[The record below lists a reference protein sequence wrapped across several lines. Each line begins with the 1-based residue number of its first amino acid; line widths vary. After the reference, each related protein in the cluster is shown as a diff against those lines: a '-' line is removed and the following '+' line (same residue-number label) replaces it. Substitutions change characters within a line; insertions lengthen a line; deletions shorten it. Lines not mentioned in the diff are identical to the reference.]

1 MKTLAACAA
10 LFTACSAGAADPDEA
25 KLAPRTAEIGAP
37 LGVVQQAMELPHL
50 ALAITVEPALKS
62 IRARAEYTVRAAA
75 PLERV
80 EFDLDPRFS
89 VTEVML
95 GGRPLSAAEWS
106 SREGLLSVSLPTP
119 LPAGGEVD
127 VAIAYE
133 GRPREAPRAPW
144 DGGFVWDKAG
154 DGQPWIATAMQGEG
168 CDLMWPC
175 LDHPSKRVGLL
186 DFAITVPEGLVAAAN
201 GRLVGQETRDG
212 LTTWHWQARQ
222 PNSYGV
228 SLQIGPYELAQD
240 DYASRFGN
248 TIPIRFWHLPGHGD
262 GARRLVGELKNYLEF
277 FESMIGPYPFADEKV
292 GVAETPH
299 LGMEHQTINAYGEE
313 FKPSPEGYDWLLHH
327 EFSHEWFANQLS
339 NASTADMWLQ
349 EGLGTYMQALYLEW
363 RGGDLP
369 YAVKMWDLRKQVLSR
384 VPLAPRQFVGAGY
397 YLDRQAGWGD
407 DIYYKGAWVAHT
419 LRNLIG
425 DEAFFDTVT
434 RATYGRPDPAPGNF
448 TLQVL
453 STDDFMRIAEQV
465 SGRDLG
471 WFFEAYF
478 RVAPLPVLKETRE
491 GSFLQLSW
499 VTQGPLPFAMPIE
512 VEVDGRILAVPMTDC
527 AGEVALPRPD
537 AHVVID
543 PAAKVLRFDP
553 AIDAWRRSI
562 TAPTD

>member
-1 MKTLAACAA
+1 MKALAACAA

-25 KLAPRTAEIGAP
+25 KLAPRTAESGAP
-37 LGVVQQAMELPHL
+37 LGAVQQAMEVPHL

-127 VAIAYE
+127 VAIAYR
-133 GRPREAPRAPW
+133 GRPRVAPRAPW
-144 DGGFVWDKAG
+144 DGGFVWDKTE

-212 LTTWHWQARQ
+212 LTTWHWRARQ

-299 LGMEHQTINAYGEE
+299 LGM
-313 FKPSPEGYDWLLHH
+313 
-327 EFSHEWFANQLS
+327 
-339 NASTADMWLQ
+339 
-349 EGLGTYMQALYLEW
+349 
-363 RGGDLP
+363 
-369 YAVKMWDLRKQVLSR
+369 
-384 VPLAPRQFVGAGY
+384 
-397 YLDRQAGWGD
+397 
-407 DIYYKGAWVAHT
+407 
-419 LRNLIG
+419 
-425 DEAFFDTVT
+425 
-434 RATYGRPDPAPGNF
+434 
-448 TLQVL
+448 
-453 STDDFMRIAEQV
+453 
-465 SGRDLG
+465 
-471 WFFEAYF
+471 
-478 RVAPLPVLKETRE
+478 
-491 GSFLQLSW
+491 
-499 VTQGPLPFAMPIE
+499 
-512 VEVDGRILAVPMTDC
+512 
-527 AGEVALPRPD
+527 
-537 AHVVID
+537 
-543 PAAKVLRFDP
+543 
-553 AIDAWRRSI
+553 
-562 TAPTD
+562 

>member
-1 MKTLAACAA
+1 MKALAACAA

-25 KLAPRTAEIGAP
+25 KLAPRTAESGAP

-127 VAIAYE
+127 VAIAYQ

-248 TIPIRFWHLPGHGD
+248 TVPVRF
-262 GARRLVGELKNYLEF
+262 
-277 FESMIGPYPFADEKV
+277 
-292 GVAETPH
+292 
-299 LGMEHQTINAYGEE
+299 
-313 FKPSPEGYDWLLHH
+313 
-327 EFSHEWFANQLS
+327 
-339 NASTADMWLQ
+339 
-349 EGLGTYMQALYLEW
+349 
-363 RGGDLP
+363 
-369 YAVKMWDLRKQVLSR
+369 
-384 VPLAPRQFVGAGY
+384 
-397 YLDRQAGWGD
+397 
-407 DIYYKGAWVAHT
+407 
-419 LRNLIG
+419 
-425 DEAFFDTVT
+425 
-434 RATYGRPDPAPGNF
+434 
-448 TLQVL
+448 
-453 STDDFMRIAEQV
+453 
-465 SGRDLG
+465 
-471 WFFEAYF
+471 
-478 RVAPLPVLKETRE
+478 
-491 GSFLQLSW
+491 
-499 VTQGPLPFAMPIE
+499 
-512 VEVDGRILAVPMTDC
+512 
-527 AGEVALPRPD
+527 
-537 AHVVID
+537 
-543 PAAKVLRFDP
+543 
-553 AIDAWRRSI
+553 
-562 TAPTD
+562 